1 MRRKATNGYEMHE
14 REGYELG
21 LPCTVG
27 VSAALLSWPPVPT
40 IFSFVSASHHSC
52 CCLILAV
59 WHRRR
64 AIILHP
70 RQVCGAPGVT
80 CGGTPLCI
88 ADNVA
93 IARAVMRPGKDLH
106 TSCVHRPSLQLHI
119 PSLQLRSLL
128 KDGVK
133 HHRCGHDQGHD
144 APQGAAVPR
153 LGLTLPAPLT
163 AAVALQLRTK
173 DVEECA
179 GGTDLE

>member
-1 MRRKATNGYEMHE
+1 M
-14 REGYELG
+14 
-21 LPCTVG
+21 
-27 VSAALLSWPPVPT
+27 
-40 IFSFVSASHHSC
+40 
-52 CCLILAV
+52 
-59 WHRRR
+59 
-64 AIILHP
+64 
-70 RQVCGAPGVT
+70 T

-133 HHRCGHDQGHD
+133 HHRCGHNQGHD
-144 APQGAAVPR
+144 TPQGAAVPC
-153 LGLTLPAPLT
+153 LGLASAPLT

-179 GGTDLE
+179 SGTDLD